1 MFIWNKV
8 ITGTWDTAVRSIT
21 KVIFVSF
28 VLMKSAH
35 FPFVLQ
41 VLILYTLVPSRL
53 FAGAQQVQL
62 AGRSV
67 EECNALCIFGRAV

>member
-1 MFIWNKV
+1 MEHC
-8 ITGTWDTAVRSIT
+8 GARCY
-21 KVIFVSF
+21 
-28 VLMKSAH
+28 KSHICIVHAYQGCT

-41 VLILYTLVPSRL
+41 VLILYTLVSARL